1 MTDPNNEPVAS
12 NTAKTHGSGS
22 PTDLLVRICAGA
34 LVATALIFLFN
45 NYLNFWREWPGLTY
59 FMAHQGWLGFAALDQ
74 PLAADALKLGWLQL
88 ASYVGA
94 IAIVAGYVLTT
105 PGRSLRIEANR
116 LSAFSAYIVRVAF
129 WGVLIIGLAD
139 MIISLLR
146 VESLLPAIVGEE
158 LSQALGRAQFR
169 GQYVHFPLVLLAFVI
184 GFLTRTLGFTWLA
197 LLVVLAEF
205 QIVLFRFVFSY
216 EQVYMGDLVRF
227 WYAAMF
233 LFASAYT
240 LVHEGHVRVDVLYTH
255 FSRRSKAWANIFGLS
270 CLGLPLCWIILTLG
284 MWNRAS
290 SINSPLFSFE
300 ISQSGYGMYTKYL
313 MAVFLVVFAL
323 SMIAQFS
330 SYLLSNVA
338 TLRGEPELEPDPDS
352 KPQAADSGH

>member
-1 MTDPNNEPVAS
+1 MSDS
-12 NTAKTHGSGS
+12 NTGPAFAGVPDPVSS
-22 PTDLLVRICAGA
+22 RAPIYLLVRIIAGA
-34 LVATALIFLFN
+34 IVATTLIFLLN
-45 NYLNFWREWPGLTY
+45 NYLTFWREWPGLTT
-59 FMAHQGWLGFAALDQ
+59 FLAHQSWLGFDALDE
-74 PLAADALKLGWLQL
+74 PLVPDLLQLGWLQL
-88 ASYVGA
+88 GSYL
-94 IAIVAGYVLTT
+94 VALAVVVGYVMAT
-105 PGRSLRIEANR
+105 PDRCLRVEADR

-139 MIISLLR
+139 MLISLLR
-146 VESLLPAIVGEE
+146 VEDLLTGLVGEQ
-158 LSQALGRAQFR
+158 LSQELGRPQFR
-169 GQYVHFPLVLLAFVI
+169 GQYVHFPLVLLSFVI
-184 GFLTRTLGFTWLA
+184 GLLVRSLGFIWLA

-240 LVHEGHVRVDVLYTH
+240 LLHEGHVRVDVLYTH
-255 FSRRSKAWANIFGLS
+255 FGRRAKAWSNIFGLT

-284 MWNRAS
+284 MWSRAS

-300 ISQSGYGMYTKYL
+300 ISQSGYGMYVKYL

-323 SMIAQFS
+323 SMISQFC
-330 SYLLSNVA
+330 SYLLTNVA
-338 TLRGEPELEPDPDS
+338 NLHQEPDAEPD
-352 KPQAADSGH
+352 ASGSAH

>member
-1 MTDPNNEPVAS
+1 MSAS
-12 NTAKTHGSGS
+12 NTGAEIAGMPHPLISS
-22 PTDLLVRICAGA
+22 APIYLLVRICAGTI
-34 LVATALIFLFN
+34 VATTLIFLLN
-45 NYLNFWREWPGLTY
+45 NYLTFWRDWPGLTT
-59 FMAHQGWLGFAALDQ
+59 FVAHQRWLGFAALDE
-74 PLAADALKLGWLQL
+74 PLAPDALRLGWLQL
-88 ASYVGA
+88 GSYLAAAAVV
-94 IAIVAGYVLTT
+94 VAYVMAT
-105 PGRSLRIEANR
+105 PSRSLRVEADR

-129 WGVLIIGLAD
+129 WGVLIIGLVD
-139 MIISLLR
+139 MLISLLR
-146 VESLLPAIVGEE
+146 VEDLLTGLVGEQ
-158 LSQALGRAQFR
+158 LSQALGRPQFR

-184 GFLTRTLGFTWLA
+184 ALLVRSLGFTWLA

-240 LVHEGHVRVDVLYTH
+240 LLHEGHVRVDVLYAH
-255 FSRRSKAWANIFGLS
+255 FDQQTKAWANIFGLT

-284 MWNRAS
+284 MWSRAS

-300 ISQSGYGMYTKYL
+300 ISQSGYGMYVKYL

-323 SMIAQFS
+323 SMIVQFC

-338 TLRGEPELEPDPDS
+338 TLQQEPDTEAVVS
-352 KPQAADSGH
+352 GSGH